1 MIEVTYI
8 DFNGATDQG
17 HLVIHSDHAEAL
29 VTVFG
34 RLYEAGYP
42 IASIT
47 PIGQLPHAAED
58 QPGYSNT
65 SGFHCRFVEGTDRWS
80 EHAMGRAV
88 DINPHL
94 NPFIR
99 GDEIW
104 PIGSEIYVDRSL
116 ESPGMISEGDLVVS
130 AFDSIGWEWGGRWR
144 TLKDYH
150 HFSSTGR

>member
-1 MIEVTYI
+1 MIEITHI
-8 DFNGATDQG
+8 DFDGVAQQG
-17 HLVIHSDHAEAL
+17 SMVIAAAHAQAVVE
-29 VTVFG
+29 VFEM
-34 RLYEAGYP
+34 LYESGYP
-42 IASIT
+42 VESII
-47 PIGQLPHAAED
+47 PIGQLPPGAED
-58 QPGYSNT
+58 DPHYSNT
-65 SGFHCRFVEGTDRWS
+65 SGFHCRVVGGTTRWS
-80 EHAMGRAV
+80 EHAWGRAI

-104 PIGSEIYVDRSL
+104 PIASEPYLDRSL
-116 ESPGMISEGDLVVS
+116 GQPGMIVEGDVVVS